1 MTVTFGVSPYVLS
14 PLDHTIPKIY
24 VSFFLS
30 FPLENTDDGLLSLKI
45 GIVKLLHRL
54 PYLAGDIV
62 LHENAD
68 GHENVQFVVD
78 ADKKINPIPMLQVKY
93 HPELS
98 LREIALQKV
107 KSGMDNLHLAKKC
120 APLPD
125 FINPQER
132 RPILR
137 FAANVMQDGIL
148 LAMTINH
155 SFFDGSGAGTI
166 LEALAECCRAPNR
179 DLSSPIFTLSDQISR
194 EDMALL
200 SVGVDSEIDHAKSYN
215 AAGTVPC
222 LSSAE
227 WSTMVESFATNLTSC
242 RIQLSAQKL
251 SELRDA
257 CNRILSD
264 MQCADWPSYVSSN
277 DVVSALIA
285 ICRSKCHSK
294 QDSPGTEL
302 TTIVNMRSRVEPPF
316 PTHYL
321 GNMITAVRSLVG
333 FGLSEDK
340 LPILNPSQA
349 KNLGITPEDLVQISM
364 TAARIRQSVLA
375 INNHHV
381 RSLSGYLPQQKDWN
395 AINMQASGFSIS
407 SWRDWKVYDFDFGPD
422 LRGVSHFQMHF
433 GLNDGLTVIMPAGTE
448 PSAGSSTKRKKIG
461 AEWDMQLMIQT
472 SDLSSLTS
480 SQLFQW
486 AFGDLGPN

>member
-1 MTVTFGVSPYVLS
+1 MTVTFDVPPYVLS

-30 FPLENTDDGLLSLKI
+30 FALENIDDGLLSIKI

-54 PYLAGDIV
+54 PYLAGDII
-62 LHENAD
+62 LHEKAD
-68 GHENVQFVVD
+68 GHENLQSVVD
-78 ADKKINPIPMLQVKY
+78 PDKEINPLPMLQVKY

-98 LREIALQKV
+98 LREIASKKV
-107 KSGMDNLHLAKKC
+107 RSGMENLHLAKKC

-132 RPILR
+132 RPIVR
-137 FAANVMQDGIL
+137 FAANVMEDGIL

-166 LEALAECCRAPNR
+166 LEALAECCRTPNR

-194 EDMALL
+194 EGMALL
-200 SVGVDSEIDHAKSYN
+200 SVGVDADIDHSKSYN

-222 LSSAE
+222 LSSAG

-242 RIQLSAQKL
+242 RLQLSAQKL
-251 SELRDA
+251 NDLRDA

-264 MQCADWPSYVSSN
+264 TKCADWPSYVSSN

-285 ICRSKCHSK
+285 ICRGKCHSK
-294 QDSPGTEL
+294 KDSHDTEL
-302 TTIVNMRSRVEPPF
+302 TTIVNLRSRVEPPF
-316 PTHYL
+316 PDHYL

-333 FGLSEDK
+333 LGSSEDK
-340 LPILNPSQA
+340 LHIRNPSQA
-349 KNLGITPEDLVQISM
+349 GKLGITPEDLVQISM

-375 INNHHV
+375 IDNRYV
-381 RSLSGYLPQQKDWN
+381 RSLFGYLPQQKAWN
-395 AINMQASGFSIS
+395 AINMQASDFSVS

-422 LRGVSHFQMHF
+422 LGSVSHFQMHF
-433 GLNDGLTVIMPAGTE
+433 GLNDGLTVIMPAGAA

-461 AEWDMQLMIQT
+461 ASWDMQLMIQT
-472 SDLSSLTS
+472 TDLSSLTS
-480 SQLFQW
+480 SPLFQW
-486 AFGDLGPN
+486 AFGDLGRT